1 MILLLNVIVLVV
13 NFFLALTATDSQIGL
28 VRSASEIANY
38 PRTSR
43 REALAAPG
51 ASLAYLRV
59 VQSLEGL
66 PASKASPLTA
76 EKLRTVYDA
85 VRTYQRAV
93 SHGVSDSLY
102 ASSEG
107 ADLRGAHATLGK
119 AARQEVE
126 HVLSAGFS
134 DGALVERLATE
145 VIRSCR

>member
-1 MILLLNVIVLVV
+1 
-13 NFFLALTATDSQIGL
+13 

-43 REALAAPG
+43 RDALTAPG
-51 ASLAYLRV
+51 SSLAYLRV

-66 PASKASPLTA
+66 PSGNTSPLTA
-76 EKLRTVYDA
+76 ATLRTIYDA
-85 VRTYQRAV
+85 VRAYQRAV
-93 SHGVSDSLY
+93 THGVSNSLY
-102 ASSEG
+102 ASDEE

-134 DGALVERLATE
+134 DGALVQRLATE
-145 VIRSCR
+145 IIRSCR

>member
-1 MILLLNVIVLVV
+1 
-13 NFFLALTATDSQIGL
+13 
-28 VRSASEIANY
+28 Y

-43 REALAAPG
+43 REALTASNS
-51 ASLAYLRV
+51 SLAYLHV

-66 PASKASPLTA
+66 PVGKARPLTA
-76 EKLRTVYDA
+76 EKLRTIYDA

-93 SHGVSDSLY
+93 SYGVSTSLY
-102 ASSEG
+102 GSDEEV
-107 ADLRGAHATLGK
+107 DLRGAYATLGK

-145 VIRSCR
+145 IIRSCR